1 MAFWNCMM
9 LLISVLLA
17 FVIMRRI
24 EEKSEYK
31 IYSIFFRLFIAV
43 MGVSLLYDIGFQ
55 SNFSR
60 IEWCYIYPV
69 LVFFAVGVKE
79 GTIWVSI
86 FYGILAFLILNFDL
100 QGVTLFQI
108 QELRTRF
115 LVSFFAVSMLS
126 LFLEHG
132 FRRIQQRLLHHQ
144 GILKESENRYRQAYE
159 KLNIE
164 MQDRKRAEEALLNAA
179 QQWRT
184 TFDGISDIVC
194 LLDLEGRILR
204 CNKVMTNLLGKPFSE
219 IIGRP
224 HWEIIH
230 GTTAPIKESPFE
242 LMRETRRKEI
252 AILPIGDRWFNIAVD
267 PLLDITGGLVGAVHI
282 MSDITEHKQA
292 EEVLQE
298 SENRYRDL
306 VERSQYLICTHD
318 LKGQIFSVNQE
329 GAKLLGYEQRSL
341 LNKNIGDLLVPEV
354 RDEFDTYLDTIQK
367 HGVAKGLMSLQT
379 ATGEKRLWEYN
390 NTLRTEGVTVPIVR
404 AIAHDVTERTR
415 AEKAVTRLSKENAIM
430 AEIGRIISSTLNIEE
445 VYERFAE
452 EVRKLIPFDRIV
464 INVIDTEKSTVSNV
478 YMAGK
483 GIADRKVE
491 EIYPLKGSGNAEMG
505 TYTVKFSHPNRRLQ

>member
-1 MAFWNCMM
+1 MEASFTHRQVTSMADSSDVVGRDDAGTEKLEALETLPSTPDEDSFKLTMDHKRSVVKISLFIGMPLVSAMAIKNFIKGDHFMAFSNCMM
-9 LLISVLLA
+9 LLILILLG

-31 IYSIFFRLFIAV
+31 IYSILFRMFIAV

-79 GTIWVSI
+79 GAIWVSI

-100 QGVTLFQI
+100 QGITLFQI

-115 LVSFFAVSMLS
+115 LVSFFAVCMLS
-126 LFLEHG
+126 LFLEQG

-144 GILKESENRYRQAYE
+144 SILKESENRYRQAYE
-159 KLNIE
+159 QLNME
-164 MQDRKRAEEALLNAA
+164 MQERKRAEEALLNAA

-204 CNKVMTNLLGKPFSE
+204 CNKAMTNLLGKPFSE

-267 PLLDITGGLVGAVHI
+267 PLLDKPVVSLGLFTSCLTSLSA
-282 MSDITEHKQA
+282 SKQRKCFRRVKIA
-292 EEVLQE
+292 IETWL
-298 SENRYRDL
+298 
-306 VERSQYLICTHD
+306 
-318 LKGQIFSVNQE
+318 SV
-329 GAKLLGYEQRSL
+329 A
-341 LNKNIGDLLVPEV
+341 
-354 RDEFDTYLDTIQK
+354 
-367 HGVAKGLMSLQT
+367 
-379 ATGEKRLWEYN
+379 
-390 NTLRTEGVTVPIVR
+390 NT
-404 AIAHDVTERTR
+404 
-415 AEKAVTRLSKENAIM
+415 
-430 AEIGRIISSTLNIEE
+430 
-445 VYERFAE
+445 
-452 EVRKLIPFDRIV
+452 
-464 INVIDTEKSTVSNV
+464 
-478 YMAGK
+478 
-483 GIADRKVE
+483 
-491 EIYPLKGSGNAEMG
+491 
-505 TYTVKFSHPNRRLQ
+505 